1 MRDVIQKLFFLLLT
15 LISTIL
21 PSYGAAQK
29 ILSVRTGDQGS
40 FVRVVI
46 DTQDFPKFN
55 SSVGA
60 KGMAVNIFMPSVEFS
75 GLKTPKPIGLV
86 KNIEIIDL
94 PNGMGQVSL
103 KLKTPGSIKKTLVL
117 EPNNN
122 VKHYRYVVDITKGQK
137 GSSAVAPPKKQA
149 KQKLKETAP
158 RKKVIVIDAGHG
170 GKDPGAIGRK
180 GIKEK
185 EVTLGVALQLERHLK
200 ATGLFDVHLTRRTDK
215 FLRLGNRVAI
225 ARKHKADFF
234 ISLHADSHPRRDT
247 RGLSVYTLSRVASDR
262 EAEKLAIKENKADL
276 IDGVDLNTESQEV
289 ANILID
295 LVKRETM
302 NLSAKFAHNLIKN
315 LSKRVLLLRNTHR
328 FANFAV
334 LRTPDL
340 PGVLI
345 EMGYISNRQ
354 DEKLLTTPKHCKRL
368 CEGIVD
374 TVKKYF
380 EIHS

>member
-1 MRDVIQKLFFLLLT
+1 MRGVIHKLFFLLLI
-15 LISTIL
+15 LINTII

-29 ILSVRTGDQGS
+29 ILNVRTGDQGS
-40 FVRVVI
+40 YVRVVI
-46 DTQDFPKFN
+46 DTVGTPKFN
-55 SSVGA
+55 SSVDKKA
-60 KGMAVNIFMPSVEFS
+60 LNVNIFMPSVEFS
-75 GLKTPKPIGLV
+75 KGTPPKPVGLI
-86 KNIEIIDL
+86 KAIEMIDL
-94 PNGMGQVSL
+94 PNGMGQISL
-103 KLKTPGSIKKTLVL
+103 KLKAPGCIKQTLVL
-117 EPNNN
+117 SPNKGI
-122 VKHYRYVVDITKGQK
+122 KHYRYVVDIAKAK
-137 GSSAVAPPKKQA
+137 RPVPSAPPKKQV
-149 KQKLKETAP
+149 KKTPPK
-158 RKKVIVIDAGHG
+158 KKVIVIDAGHG
-170 GKDPGAIGRK
+170 GKDPGAIGRR

-200 ATGLFDVHLTRRTDK
+200 ETGLFDVYLTRRTDK

-225 ARKHKADFF
+225 ARKYKADFF
-234 ISLHADSHPRRDT
+234 ISLHADSHSRKDT
-247 RGLSVYTLSRVASDR
+247 RGLSVYTLSRIASDK

-276 IDGVDLNTESQEV
+276 IDGVDLNTESPEV

-368 CEGIVD
+368 CEGIVE
-374 TVKKYF
+374 TVKSYF
-380 EIHS
+380 AVHS